1 MKIFFSFL
9 ISFFI
14 LTPCFSQ
21 QDSSTII
28 KPKHGFKKYII
39 PATFIVYGLSTFD
52 QNGLPSSNEVK
63 NFRDRNYSDFNTSMD
78 DYLVFAPA
86 AILYTFDFLKVKGKS
101 DFLNQNIIC
110 AKALTLS
117 LGLTYLLKYTTQ
129 ITRPDGSDN
138 LSFCSGH
145 SAAAFTFA
153 EVLHQEF
160 KEKPWIAI
168 SGYALATSVAAMRI
182 ANNKHWLS
190 DVLVGAGIGMLS
202 AKLIYA
208 SHRYKWKWKANG
220 MLVPFSTSNG
230 QNGFRYVL
238 TF

>member
-1 MKIFFSFL
+1 MPSL
-9 ISFFI
+9 
-14 LTPCFSQ
+14 LT
-21 QDSSTII
+21 
-28 KPKHGFKKYII
+28 
-39 PATFIVYGLSTFD
+39 
-52 QNGLPSSNEVK
+52 LP
-63 NFRDRNYSDFNTSMD
+63 
-78 DYLVFAPA
+78 LPAPA
-86 AILYTFDFLKVKGKS
+86 ANRRFALSVAETQNWLASLPMDNAPEAGRCVADQIAA
-101 DFLNQNIIC
+101 LNRGSSPLRERLVLTALLRDC
-110 AKALTLS
+110 AEQLFPALNTQIADA
-117 LGLTYLLKYTTQ
+117 Q

-202 AKLIYA
+202 TKLIYA